1 MRGRRQ
7 AQPFAAGGD
16 KLSPQVQHHAVTF
29 ALRTRGTAT
38 SSVPNACTAC
48 STRQCH
54 VSCFISH
61 ASCHGDPKLQT
72 LCCMAWLSPVRL
84 CKRADGCAHS
94 LRLVSAH
101 ASVPKSRM
109 NAWQQSNLRGGD
121 RRNPPPRDLG
131 CMMLGAHRGPKHRTN
146 LTQLDYACWPGGDK
160 LSRCGMALTRTRSR
174 APLFRKCRMATSP
187 LLHPAAMLSLR
198 QGTELR
204 SCSIKQVG
212 GRRLCGRVH
221 AAPVLRTMLHP
232 FRFCW
237 RMYCVLYEG
246 NGRICNR
253 YVCRRA
259 ALPRTLAQAVAKQH
273 AQRQATKT

>member
-54 VSCFISH
+54 VSCFVSH

-72 LCCMAWLSPVRL
+72 LCCMAWLSQVRL

-131 CMMLGAHRGPKHRTN
+131 CMMLGA
-146 LTQLDYACWPGGDK
+146 Q
-160 LSRCGMALTRTRSR
+160 
-174 APLFRKCRMATSP
+174 
-187 LLHPAAMLSLR
+187 
-198 QGTELR
+198 
-204 SCSIKQVG
+204 
-212 GRRLCGRVH
+212 
-221 AAPVLRTMLHP
+221 
-232 FRFCW
+232 
-237 RMYCVLYEG
+237 
-246 NGRICNR
+246 
-253 YVCRRA
+253 RA
-259 ALPRTLAQAVAKQH
+259 AASHTWARRHAQCQDQPCVRACASPCLPASPSHDTRLTLPASKSTSQDRAHCSRTL
-273 AQRQATKT
+273 